1 MAMTAQT
8 PQPRRGLTFEDV
20 WAALME
26 TREEIKETARQMKAM
41 SQETD
46 KKIQEMVEEG
56 KKTDKKIQEMVE
68 ERKKTAEEIEKTDRL
83 VKELSKNVGGVNGA
97 LGDMAEGLMAS
108 DLYETFAA
116 LGLDF
121 DQSFQ
126 NYEVKDKKTKRP
138 LAEVDKLLLNGTIAL
153 AVETKTTMT
162 RGDVDEHET
171 RMEILRN
178 KSNSLFDKRK
188 LYGAMA
194 GVKTSKIARQY
205 AIDKGFFVIE
215 LAGDTIKVNMPQ
227 GFKPK
232 TW

>member
-1 MAMTAQT
+1 MAEARVRQ
-8 PQPRRGLTFEDV
+8 PQMGLTFDDV
-20 WAALME
+20 WAAM
-26 TREEIKETARQMKAM
+26 M
-41 SQETD
+41 ETD
-46 KKIQEMVEEG
+46 KKFQETDRKFQESKAEHDRMFAE
-56 KKTDKKIQEMVE
+56 TDKKFQKT
-68 ERKKTAEEIEKTDRL
+68 ERFI
-83 VKELSKNVGGVNGA
+83 KELSKNIGGVNNS

-121 DQSFQ
+121 EHSFQ
-126 NYEVKDKKTKRP
+126 NYEVKDKKTKRTV
-138 LAEVDKLLLNGTIAL
+138 AEVDKLLVNGTIAMV
-153 AVETKTTMT
+153 VETKTTMT

-171 RMEILRN
+171 RMERLRREP
-178 KSNSLFDKRK
+178 NSLFANRK

-194 GVKTSKIARQY
+194 SVKTSRMARQY

-215 LAGDTIKVNMPQ
+215 LAGNTIKIDMPE